1 MADSGSGRHLLR
13 GPLRLRCTAVSGSQR
28 ISCPHPCADLV
39 RVCICLWP
47 DCQYLLSSPLKDG
60 QEMSEEEQQ
69 RVFGLQSP
77 DQKRATGGRA
87 SGDQRHDDIMLA
99 AGIDQPTQ
107 AAAAAAAA
115 AAAVD
120 GDMFA
125 DME

>member
-1 MADSGSGRHLLR
+1 
-13 GPLRLRCTAVSGSQR
+13 
-28 ISCPHPCADLV
+28 
-39 RVCICLWP
+39 LWP

-60 QEMSEEEQQ
+60 QELSEEEQQ

-87 SGDQRHDDIMLA
+87 SGDQRNDGIMLA

-107 AAAAAAAA
+107 AAPAAAAAA
-115 AAAVD
+115 AAAGPAAGAAAVD
-120 GDMFA
+120 GHLTA